1 MYKRQGYYDGLDA
14 ASMRCST
21 WELSRLTQMPAVLV
35 VDASGGAASVAAQ
48 VKGFQTLVPDSRLSA
63 VLVNRVSGA
72 HHYALVREA
81 VALHTGLPCVGYL
94 LKNPALAL
102 KSRHLGLVPAQEVP
116 DVAARVEEA
125 ARAAQQT
132 LDLPLLLSLAAQ
144 APALSYEAPP
154 VPRMRPF
161 RLGVARDEAFS
172 FYYQANLDLLARAG
186 QTGQAQALT
195 QAIAAMKPELI
206 VLDEL
211 AMALTLDMVDEQ
223 TARALL
229 DAALLSGETVVT
241 GRTAPEWLQTRAD
254 YVSVITAQKHPYQT
268 EGLTARK
275 GVEW

>member
-1 MYKRQGYYDGLDA
+1 MNDIRKLHLYTGTGKGKTTAAMGLAFRALGHGERVLIAQFLKDGRSGELQAFKRFENATLWPG
-14 ASMRCST
+14 
-21 WELSRLTQMPAVLV
+21 EP
-35 VDASGGAASVAAQ
+35 
-48 VKGFQTLVPDSRLSA
+48 VKTFVFRMTPQQ
-63 VLVNRVSGA
+63 
-72 HHYALVREA
+72 
-81 VALHTGLPCVGYL
+81 
-94 LKNPALAL
+94 K
-102 KSRHLGLVPAQEVP
+102 
-116 DVAARVEEA
+116 EE
-125 ARAAQQT
+125 
-132 LDLPLLLSLAAQ
+132 
-144 APALSYEAPP
+144 
-154 VPRMRPF
+154 
-161 RLGVARDEAFS
+161 
-172 FYYQANLDLLARAG
+172 ARAG

-241 GRTAPEWLQTRAD
+241 GRTAPEWLQARAD